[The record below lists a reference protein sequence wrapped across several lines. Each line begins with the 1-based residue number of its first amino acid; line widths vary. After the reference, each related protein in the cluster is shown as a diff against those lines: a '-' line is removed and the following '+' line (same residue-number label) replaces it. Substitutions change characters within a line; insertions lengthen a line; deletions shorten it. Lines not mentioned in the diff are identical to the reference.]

1 MYALYSFGGCFVRR
15 LVPGNQS
22 HVYFLVGTKGDL
34 TPATSSPLAVDAVQP
49 AASRFEDETKAPG
62 GDDDMYA
69 GEEKE
74 DEDEWAMA
82 LQRQGGGA
90 GRNGSGQNWRREGM
104 PPWQA
109 ARQRGLDEDVQAWTS
124 QRDDVRAFMDRN
136 NIAVHRRTSSKTG
149 DGVVDVFR
157 DIAGA
162 LMTAQ
167 VAR

>member
-1 MYALYSFGGCFVRR
+1 
-15 LVPGNQS
+15 
-22 HVYFLVGTKGDL
+22 
-34 TPATSSPLAVDAVQP
+34 
-49 AASRFEDETKAPG
+49 
-62 GDDDMYA
+62 
-69 GEEKE
+69 
-74 DEDEWAMA
+74 
-82 LQRQGGGA
+82 
-90 GRNGSGQNWRREGM
+90 M